1 MNTRLLAAKALAV
14 GVVAT
19 ALLSHHVYSEGSVTN
34 LSLEVGGIALL
45 TAAAL
50 GRIWSAAFIT
60 GKKSRVLVTEG
71 PYSLTRNP
79 LYFFSFLGFIGAGLA
94 FESLT
99 LAAAL
104 VAIFFLTH
112 WPTILKEERKLR
124 DLFGPV
130 YDDYTR
136 RVPRFFPSPH
146 RPRLA
151 ESIDV
156 SPRILTK
163 AMLESAMVIGV
174 FLVAHIEEWAQ
185 VNGHIP
191 TLFTIY

>member
-1 MNTRLLAAKALAV
+1 MNTRLLAAKTLAV

-19 ALLSHHVYSEGSVTN
+19 ALLSHHVYTEGSVTN
-34 LSLEVGGIALL
+34 LSLEIGGITLL

-60 GKKSRVLVTEG
+60 DKKSRVLVTEG

-99 LAAAL
+99 LAGAL
-104 VAIFFLTH
+104 MVIFFLTH

-124 DLFGPV
+124 DLFGGA

-136 RVPRFFPSPH
+136 VVPRFLPSLH
-146 RPRLA
+146 RPRLPEA
-151 ESIDV
+151 IDV

-163 AMLESAMVIGV
+163 AMLESAMVLGI
-174 FLVAHIEEWAQ
+174 FLLADVEEWAHIT
-185 VNGHIP
+185 GHIP
-191 TLFTIY
+191 TLFWIY